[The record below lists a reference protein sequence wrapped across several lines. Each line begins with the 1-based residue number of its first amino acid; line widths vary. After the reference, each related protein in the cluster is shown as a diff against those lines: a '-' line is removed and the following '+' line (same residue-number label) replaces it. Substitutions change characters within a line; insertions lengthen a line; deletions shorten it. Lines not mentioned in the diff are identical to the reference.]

1 MPVRDRGI
9 TVTKLPAAL
18 ALIACLIAT
27 SAASIAAE
35 PALSRVYDV
44 KLSQVDDLKSVYATV
59 RSRDVIEARVRTP
72 GTIATLKVDEGDLVT
87 QGEVLALVADPKI
100 ALRIKALDARL
111 VALQSRIETA
121 DAELK
126 RALTLKERAVAS
138 QARVDQ
144 AQTAY
149 DVAVNDLKS
158 ARAERSVIETESEE
172 GQVLAPASGRVLKVP
187 VTEGSVVLAGES
199 IATIAAKEY
208 LLRIELPERHARFI
222 KVGDPIRVGARGLG
236 ADAAP
241 LAAGRITQVYPQL
254 TDGRV
259 IADAEVPGLGNY
271 FVGERLLAWISA
283 GKRDTFLVPRSF
295 IFKRYGLDYVR
306 LEAKGGSPEDVV
318 VQTGRS
324 ADDAATE
331 MVEVLAGLEAGDKL
345 VRP

>member
-236 ADAAP
+236 ADAP

-283 GKRDTFLVPRSF
+283 GRRDTFLVPRSF

-306 LEAKGGSPEDVV
+306 LEAKGGSTDDVV